1 MDLSWAMVEKL
12 DYLYSNCCKICMYC
26 KLCTES
32 SYNKKMLVYLLR
44 CCKKSWKPV
53 SDVHKL
59 RAVHPLPSKHRLIRR
74 DRPTKCCV
82 FLKIVIFCQTFLDC
96 DTTQRMRV
104 WKSRGGNISVDHLE
118 SP

>member
-59 RAVHPLPSKHRLIRR
+59 RAVHPLPSKHRLISIGGHRYF
-74 DRPTKCCV
+74 KA
-82 FLKIVIFCQTFLDC
+82 LK
-96 DTTQRMRV
+96 R
-104 WKSRGGNISVDHLE
+104 
-118 SP
+118 